1 MTRTEEKEEVKR
13 ILTAIREEGED
24 GPTYKAI
31 MLQALAD
38 PKTTAAQLEALAKVQ
53 DWERLERSRRM

>member
-1 MTRTEEKEEVKR
+1 
-13 ILTAIREEGED
+13 L
-24 GPTYKAI
+24 
-31 MLQALAD
+31 LQALAD